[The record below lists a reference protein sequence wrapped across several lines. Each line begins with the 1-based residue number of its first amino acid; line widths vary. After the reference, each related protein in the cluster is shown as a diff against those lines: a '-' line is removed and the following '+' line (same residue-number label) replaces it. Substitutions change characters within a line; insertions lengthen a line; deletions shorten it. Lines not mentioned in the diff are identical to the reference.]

1 MAGPPSGACARG
13 QRAVRERDPG
23 RLDLAVEVSAFFAVL
38 LAGLLTGSELTS
50 WGIVHPTLWKLD
62 YRAQVRAE
70 KLTYRRFA
78 SIDPFLMTATVA
90 ACFVASSSLE
100 GRSAT
105 LALAA
110 GICFALM
117 LAITLIGN
125 MPLNL
130 RVFRWDEEA
139 GDPDEWRRIRRRW
152 DRLHTVRI
160 SLDTAGIYAR
170 HAGRRRRLSAPL
182 ITFPIE
188 AA

>member
-1 MAGPPSGACARG
+1 M
-13 QRAVRERDPG
+13 D
-23 RLDLAVEVSAFFAVL
+23 VSSFIAVL

-78 SIDPFLMTATVA
+78 RIDPFLMTATVA
-90 ACFVASSSLE
+90 ACFVASGFLD
-100 GRSAT
+100 GRSAA

-110 GICFALM
+110 GSCFAVM

-139 GDPDEWRRIRRRW
+139 GDPDEWGRIRRRW
-152 DRLHTVRI
+152 DRLHSVRI
-160 SLDTAGIYAR
+160 ILDTAGFA
-170 HAGRRRRLSAPL
+170 L
-182 ITFPIE
+182 ITL
-188 AA
+188 AVVGV